1 MKRFQGVD
9 GRVWCSSGP
18 PPAGPVVAEDA
29 MQAKG
34 LRPARPWVHLQGR
47 ESFAVGRA
55 HISALQRGGAG
66 RGRGEPGRPAVPG
79 CWHLAESGGGGS
91 PQIESEA

>member
-1 MKRFQGVD
+1 M
-9 GRVWCSSGP
+9 
-18 PPAGPVVAEDA
+18 
-29 MQAKG
+29 
-34 LRPARPWVHLQGR
+34 
-47 ESFAVGRA
+47 GRA

-91 PQIESEA
+91 PQIDSEA